1 MTEKQK
7 ELLKAIREQPN
18 PEEVLDILIA
28 IVERKLQKKLG
39 EEQAS
44 SIRAV
49 NRRGFFFFYFIKN
62 NLDFFVYF
70 VRVVSAKH
78 FQ

>member
-1 MTEKQK
+1 MLNYTLRQVFQSVGGIIRANHKGGCAKMTEKQK

-39 EEQAS
+39 EE
-44 SIRAV
+44 
-49 NRRGFFFFYFIKN
+49 
-62 NLDFFVYF
+62 
-70 VRVVSAKH
+70 
-78 FQ
+78 

>member
-28 IVERKLQKKLG
+28 IVERKLQKKLD
-39 EEQAS
+39 EE
-44 SIRAV
+44 
-49 NRRGFFFFYFIKN
+49 
-62 NLDFFVYF
+62 
-70 VRVVSAKH
+70 
-78 FQ
+78 